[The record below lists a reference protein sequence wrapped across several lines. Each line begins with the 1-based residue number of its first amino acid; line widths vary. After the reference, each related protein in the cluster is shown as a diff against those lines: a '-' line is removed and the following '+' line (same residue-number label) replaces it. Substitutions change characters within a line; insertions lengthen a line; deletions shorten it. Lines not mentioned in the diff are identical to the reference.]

1 GTWHELGEGGKHDAR
16 AIEGNIRLTAG
27 GIALRTVGIGA
38 DARGSAEHAVAQK
51 HIGGGV
57 AIPADKVVGLA
68 GEDHVATRSGNRGK
82 AALAIALAAA
92 GSNAD
97 ALDGAGSADHQ
108 YGRQDDN
115 AGEHAGL
122 RTRMVHICFPEK
134 SPRVP

>member
-1 GTWHELGEGGKHDAR
+1 HDAR

-27 GIALRTVGIGA
+27 GIALRTVGIVA

-68 GEDHVATRSGNRGK
+68 GEDHVATRSGNCGK

-92 GSNAD
+92 GSEAVPGGGGGRAVHEYGGED
-97 ALDGAGSADHQ
+97 DH
-108 YGRQDDN
+108 
-115 AGEHAGL
+115 AGERAGL
-122 RTRMVHICFPEK
+122 RTRMVHMCFPGK
-134 SPRVP
+134 SPRLP